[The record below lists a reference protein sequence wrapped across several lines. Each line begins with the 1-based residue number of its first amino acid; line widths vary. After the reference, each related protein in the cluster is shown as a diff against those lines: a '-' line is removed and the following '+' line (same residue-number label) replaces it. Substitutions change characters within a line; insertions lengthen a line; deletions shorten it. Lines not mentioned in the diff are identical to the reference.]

1 MGSLGVLTTLAALGL
16 ALILCELLVARRRGV
31 KAYSLSATL
40 ANLANGAG
48 ALLAGLAFSVFL
60 LYGSLEARLGL
71 FDLEPAR
78 WTTWALAFVLLDF
91 VFYWAHR
98 LCHAV
103 PLLWAMHA
111 VHHQSDE
118 YNLSVGLRAPW
129 LQPLMYAPFTALLA
143 FSGIPVEVM
152 AVVYLI
158 QQIWKMVIHTQLIGS
173 LGPLEWVLMTP
184 RHHAVHHAYNARYR
198 DRNHGGVFVLW
209 DRLFG
214 TFQPLAEAPVFG
226 TGEATGHNPLRNNL
240 QPWRQLVRRAARA
253 SGAGAALRAVLW
265 SPSRGSGSAE

>member
-1 MGSLGVLTTLAALGL
+1 MEALGVLTTLAALGI
-16 ALILCELLVARRRGV
+16 ALILCELVMARRRGV
-31 KAYSLSATL
+31 KAYSLPATL
-40 ANLANGAG
+40 ASLANGAG

-71 FDLEPAR
+71 FDLDPAS
-78 WTTWALAFVLLDF
+78 WTTWVLAFVLLDF

-98 LCHAV
+98 LCHVV

-143 FSGIPVEVM
+143 LSGVPVEVM

-158 QQIWKMVIHTQLIGS
+158 QQTWKLVIHTQLIGD
-173 LGPLEWVLMTP
+173 LGPLEWVLVTP
-184 RHHAVHHAYNARYR
+184 RHHAVHHACNARYL

-214 TFQPLAEAPVFG
+214 TFQRLEEAPVFG
-226 TGEATGHNPLRNNL
+226 TGEAAEHNPLRNNV

-253 SGAGAALRAVLW
+253 PGAGAALRALFW
-265 SPSRGSGSAE
+265 SPSRGPEPAE